1 MPPVRKATKTRRAKL
16 LGYVGG
22 GVMLKVFMESG
33 NTYWIKI
40 VEGVSLVQQAREYG
54 EGVPYITKVEDASG
68 EILWERPEETEH

>member
-1 MPPVRKATKTRRAKL
+1 
-16 LGYVGG
+16 
-22 GVMLKVFMESG
+22 MLKVFMESG